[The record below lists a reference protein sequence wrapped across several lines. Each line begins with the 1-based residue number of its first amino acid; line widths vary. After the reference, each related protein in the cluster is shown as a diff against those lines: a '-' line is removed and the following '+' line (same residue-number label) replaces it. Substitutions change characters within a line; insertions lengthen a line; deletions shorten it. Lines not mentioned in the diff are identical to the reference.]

1 MADNTNRNVIK
12 KPTREIIQAFELLTA
27 RYQVAPAYK
36 AYAIWQSRAI
46 SEEGNCAESNRD
58 FDRAYRIHFNSRS
71 ADERLELTGRIPGS
85 PEHVE

>member
-36 AYAIWQSRAI
+36 VYAIWQSRAI
-46 SEEGNCAESNRD
+46 SPQPR
-58 FDRAYRIHFNSRS
+58 RAIVLKAIVILIVLIVSTSTADDCRI
-71 ADERLELTGRIPGS
+71 
-85 PEHVE
+85 V